1 MRLAII
7 GLRNH
12 AARMAG
18 LVASHPLVSSLIFY
32 HPDKTRLSVDALP
45 KLPKKVEC
53 SSDFSAVLA
62 CDGVVIASPHQTHF
76 DYIMRLV
83 ESRLFILCEKP
94 PANTEA
100 QLNQLATLS
109 SEQKAMIAFNFN
121 YAHTDFAVAA
131 REKLSEGSL
140 GLPLAINFTASHGL
154 AFKTTFANNWRLTEV
169 DPFSTILGNLGIH
182 YLHLVLDLIG
192 PVTDWHLTRWA
203 ASPQTNGDD
212 SVALMLNTSQ
222 RVAVQIF
229 LSYAAPYTNSA
240 QLLLTDGLIRL
251 DDGRVTIAGP
261 RDSFDGN
268 GRFARPPETTYSEVK
283 SSLDYYNKS
292 ILVSL
297 NHFIEGIE
305 TQNGFE
311 IASFAKALDAARLVL
326 ELDRFPGAAKW
337 CSCLGGLHKD
347 HVHNVK

>member
-18 LVASHPLVSSLIFY
+18 LVASHPLVSSLLFY
-32 HPDKTRLSVDALP
+32 HPDKTRLSVDTLP
-45 KLPKKVEC
+45 KLPKQVEH
-53 SSDFSAVLA
+53 SSDFSAILA

-83 ESRLFILCEKP
+83 ESKLFILCEKP
-94 PANTEA
+94 PASTES
-100 QLNQLATLS
+100 QINQLAALLP
-109 SEQKAMIAFNFN
+109 EQKARVAFNFN
-121 YAHTDFAVAA
+121 YAHTDFAIAV
-131 REKLSEGSL
+131 REKLSEGDL
-140 GLPLAINFTASHGL
+140 GLPLAFNFIASHGL
-154 AFKTTFANNWRLTEV
+154 AFKATFANNWRLTGA

-203 ASPQTNGDD
+203 ASPQTNGVD
-212 SVALMLNTSQ
+212 SVALMLGTSQ

-229 LSYAAPYTNSA
+229 LSYAAPYINSA
-240 QLLLTDGLIRL
+240 QLIFTNGILRL

-261 RDSFDGN
+261 RDSFDDN
-268 GRFARPPETTYSEVK
+268 GRFASPPETTYSEAK

-292 ILVSL
+292 ILESL
-297 NHFIEGIE
+297 NHFVEGIN
-305 TQNGFE
+305 TRNGFD
-311 IASFAKALDAARLVL
+311 ITSFARALDAAQLVL
-326 ELDRFPGAAKW
+326 KLDRSP
-337 CSCLGGLHKD
+337 D
-347 HVHNVK
+347 RR